1 MPQTSCFFLLL
12 TALLLYPLTADE
24 PQTILEQRNSRRK
37 LHPDFFQLD
46 NLSPPRSSCHV
57 SRCSDRER
65 RNRRVVNE
73 DEVITPEVSG
83 IWQPICRL
91 VDEDLKNMEWP
102 ARDGANVVAEIEHG
116 ILEHLMCEMV
126 DELLRGMS
134 ETVQHPFPLQCISN
148 KRLAGKNV
156 QTRRPIGCY

>member
-1 MPQTSCFFLLL
+1 MPQTSYFFLLL

-73 DEVITPEVSG
+73 DEVIMPEVSG
-83 IWQPICRL
+83 I
-91 VDEDLKNMEWP
+91 
-102 ARDGANVVAEIEHG
+102 
-116 ILEHLMCEMV
+116 
-126 DELLRGMS
+126 
-134 ETVQHPFPLQCISN
+134 
-148 KRLAGKNV
+148 
-156 QTRRPIGCY
+156 

>member
-1 MPQTSCFFLLL
+1 M
-12 TALLLYPLTADE
+12 
-24 PQTILEQRNSRRK
+24 
-37 LHPDFFQLD
+37 
-46 NLSPPRSSCHV
+46 
-57 SRCSDRER
+57 
-65 RNRRVVNE
+65 VNE

-91 VDEDLKNMEWP
+91 VEEDLKNMEWP

-134 ETVQHPFPLQCISN
+134 ETVQHSFPLQCISN
-148 KRLAGKNV
+148 KRLAARMFRQDALSDATEQG
-156 QTRRPIGCY
+156 